1 MRLASAIA
9 IFFTT
14 AFAQTVDPA
23 AQFDAA
29 SVKPAG
35 PPVAGDTGG
44 MRGGPGTGD
53 PGRITIP
60 RATLSRILA
69 RAYDVLPEQ
78 ISGPAWLDDSSTYA
92 YRIDATLPP
101 NTTREQSLLMLRNL
115 LAERF
120 HLRFHH
126 ETRTRPAYELVVATG
141 GPKLKEWTPL
151 TDAPAGKPTVDGN
164 GFLRLPPGAPVGFI
178 MGAGSIRMSYRQT
191 MAMFCH
197 SLGTE
202 INISNGTPL
211 GSPQPRVVDK
221 TGLTGTY
228 EFTLEFAGSIRSPGE
243 NLSAPA
249 DGEPGAPLASDP
261 AEAAPDIFTALEKQL
276 GLKLVKVKDAPVDM
290 LIVDSA
296 DKVPTEN

>member
-1 MRLASAIA
+1 
-9 IFFTT
+9 
-14 AFAQTVDPA
+14 
-23 AQFDAA
+23 
-29 SVKPAG
+29 
-35 PPVAGDTGG
+35 
-44 MRGGPGTGD
+44 MRGGLGTGD
-53 PGRITIP
+53 PVRITFP
-60 RATLSRILA
+60 RATLSLLLA
-69 RAYDVLPEQ
+69 CAYDVFPDQ
-78 ISGPAWLDDSSTYA
+78 VSGPAWLDDSSTYV

-120 HLRFHH
+120 HLRLHH
-126 ETRTRPAYELVVATG
+126 ETRTRPAYELVVAAG

-151 TDAPAGKPTVDGN
+151 TVAPAGKPTVDGK

-197 SLGTE
+197 SLGND
-202 INISNGTPL
+202 INISKGVPL
-211 GSPQPRVVDK
+211 GSPQPRVIDK

-228 EFTLEFAGSIRSPGE
+228 EFTLEFAGSIRSPGAD
-243 NLSAPA
+243 LSAPA
-249 DGEPGAPLASDP
+249 GGEPGAPLTSDP
-261 AEAAPDIFTALEKQL
+261 AESAPDLFTALEKQL
-276 GLKLVKVKDAPVDM
+276 GLKLVKVRDAPVDM

>member
-1 MRLASAIA
+1 
-9 IFFTT
+9 
-14 AFAQTVDPA
+14 
-23 AQFDAA
+23 
-29 SVKPAG
+29 
-35 PPVAGDTGG
+35 

-60 RATLSRILA
+60 RATLSRLLA
-69 RAYDVLPEQ
+69 RAYDVLPDQ

-92 YRIDATLPP
+92 YRIDATVPP

-120 HLRFHH
+120 HLRLHH
-126 ETRTRPAYELVVATG
+126 ESRTRPAYELVVAAG

-151 TDAPAGKPTVDGN
+151 TDAPAGKPTVDGS
-164 GFLRLPPGAPVGFI
+164 GFLRLPRGSNVGFI
-178 MGAGSIRMSYRQT
+178 MGAGSIRMSHRET
-191 MAMFCH
+191 MAMFCRG
-197 SLGTE
+197 LATDL
-202 INISNGTPL
+202 NISNGTPI
-211 GSPQPRVVDK
+211 GSPQPRVIDK

-243 NLSAPA
+243 NLSAPT
-249 DGEPGAPLASDP
+249 DGEPGAPLVSDP
-261 AEAAPDIFTALEKQL
+261 AEGVHDLFTALEKQL
-276 GLKLVKVKDAPVDM
+276 GLKLVKVKDAPVDV

>member
-1 MRLASAIA
+1 
-9 IFFTT
+9 
-14 AFAQTVDPA
+14 
-23 AQFDAA
+23 
-29 SVKPAG
+29 
-35 PPVAGDTGG
+35 

-53 PGRITIP
+53 PGRITFP
-60 RATLSRILA
+60 RATLSTLLA

-78 ISGPAWLDDSSTYA
+78 ISGPAWLDDSSTYV

-120 HLRFHH
+120 HLRLHH
-126 ETRTRPAYELVVATG
+126 ETRTRPAYELVVAAG

-151 TDAPAGKPTVDGN
+151 TNAPAGKGKPTVDGN

-178 MGAGSIRMSYRQT
+178 MGPGSIRMSYRQT

-197 SLGTE
+197 GLGTD
-202 INISNGTPL
+202 INISKGVPL
-211 GSPQPRVVDK
+211 GSPQPRVIDK
-221 TGLTGTY
+221 TGLTGIY
-228 EFTLEFAGSIRSPGE
+228 EFTLEFAGSIRSLGE

-261 AEAAPDIFTALEKQL
+261 DQAAPDIFAAIEKQL
-276 GLKLVKVKDAPVDM
+276 GLKLVKVRDAPVDI
-290 LIVDSA
+290 LVVDSA